1 MKIGLGDAGCL
12 RCWNDPDGIALLDA
26 LGVGPV
32 FEWRREGGT
41 VSLAESVFGI
51 SIRGA
56 TPDDLIEGVEYLAAA
71 VDALLPQ
78 VGGRGPEEAAWAMAQ
93 KLRLH
98 FALRPASAPPNVQFA
113 LSDFHQTPAA
123 AGCPGEA
130 CDALRE
136 PEVQEHRPFGSA
148 IKKSLGQP
156 R

>member
-1 MKIGLGDAGCL
+1 MKIGLGDVGCL
-12 RCWNDPDGIALLDA
+12 RCWTDPDGIALLEA
-26 LGVGPV
+26 LGVDPV
-32 FEWRREGGT
+32 FEWRRDGET
-41 VSLAESVFGI
+41 ISLAETVFGI

-71 VDALLPQ
+71 VDTLLPQ
-78 VGGRGPEEAAWAMAQ
+78 VGGGSSEEAAWAVAQ

-113 LSDFHQTPAA
+113 LSEFHQTPA

-130 CDALRE
+130 GDALRE